1 MKQIIQHKNLFQFSQ
16 DVYHK
21 LSKEDQLK
29 ISPSGNFI
37 DSPYLIARILSFSP
51 HHVITGFSEA
61 YKFNGTSNNVAFV
74 IIAVLPEWR
83 GQGIGS
89 SLLQQIT
96 DDIFKKGYKKI
107 IYRTSINNDKSIA
120 LAKSNDF
127 KEWNK
132 SKTTITFIK
141 TL

>member
-1 MKQIIQHKNLFQFSQ
+1 MKQIMQHKNLFQFTQ

-37 DSPYLIARILSFSP
+37 DSPYLISRILDLSP
-51 HHVITGFSEA
+51 HGVITGFSEA
-61 YKFNGTSNNVAFV
+61 YQFNGRSNNVAFV

-83 GQGIGS
+83 NQGIGS

-96 DDIFKKGYKKI
+96 DDILKKGYKKI
-107 IYRTSINNDKSIA
+107 IYRTSIDNDKSIA
-120 LAKSNDF
+120 LAKSNGF
-127 KEWNK
+127 KELNK
-132 SKTTITFIK
+132 SKTTITFTK
-141 TL
+141 QL